1 MTTFARLV
9 SLLLGLAVAACAFL
23 PWVVSVNA
31 WHLHLRSL
39 VSPGKNDGV
48 VIATS
53 IGLAVTVA
61 AGLVVLGAL
70 LNSRTLV
77 IIGGLLSV
85 AIPAIWILSN
95 AISGPDGGV
104 PLAQI
109 QFGAYGAAVA
119 GFMTLILAAVATDTR
134 VPTAR

>member
-9 SLLLGLAVAACAFL
+9 SLLLGLAVAACAYL
-23 PWVVSVNA
+23 PWVLSTNA
-31 WHLHLRSL
+31 WHLHIRSL

-48 VIATS
+48 VLATS
-53 IGLAVTVA
+53 IGLALTIA
-61 AGLVVLGAL
+61 AVVVVLGAV

-85 AIPAIWILSN
+85 AVPAIWILSN
-95 AISGPDGGV
+95 AISGPEGGV